1 MMAEEREAAKKEL
14 DKWRQD
20 FLAAALG
27 REPGSCISQL
37 LNKHKIIYDKV
48 SAGATRGCRANALHA
63 RSLLRPSCC

>member
-1 MMAEEREAAKKEL
+1 MIAVSETRARMVAEEREVAQKEL

-20 FLAAALG
+20 FLTAALG

-48 SAGATRGCRANALHA
+48 WTRA
-63 RSLLRPSCC
+63 RKPVMT